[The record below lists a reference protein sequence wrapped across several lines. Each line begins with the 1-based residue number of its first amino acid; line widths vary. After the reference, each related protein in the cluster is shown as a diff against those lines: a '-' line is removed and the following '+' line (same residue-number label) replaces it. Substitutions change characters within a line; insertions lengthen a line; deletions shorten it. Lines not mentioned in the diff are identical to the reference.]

1 MQNLLF
7 VDDENNYLKAME
19 RMLHKQKALWNIF
32 SAQSVDQA
40 LALTRTIAF
49 DVIISD
55 VNMPEKSGFDLLKSL
70 QKARSTRTI
79 PVIILTA
86 NSEGDLKRKAL
97 ELGATDLLNKPV
109 SYEDLVARITSA
121 LRLKSYQDELI
132 YHNLSLE
139 TKVKERTLQLDHL
152 HQDLIW
158 RLAKAGELRDEE
170 TGDHVVR
177 VGHYSRIIAQN
188 LNLSQEEIDLIFLTA
203 PLHDLGKIGIPDA
216 ILLKKNKLTKTEW
229 TAMKTHC
236 KIGADIL
243 LEKPKGMK
251 AFYAL
256 KEEENPLPW
265 IQDPLKTYAAIIAM
279 THHEK
284 WDGSGYPGGLKK
296 KEIPIQ
302 GRIVAFADVYD
313 ALRSKRPYKDAC
325 SAEHTWRTLEQAAGS
340 HLDPDIFESIQTL
353 QPEFESILAR
363 YNDL

>member
-284 WDGSGYPGGLKK
+284 WDG
-296 KEIPIQ
+296 
-302 GRIVAFADVYD
+302 
-313 ALRSKRPYKDAC
+313 
-325 SAEHTWRTLEQAAGS
+325 
-340 HLDPDIFESIQTL
+340 
-353 QPEFESILAR
+353 
-363 YNDL
+363 